1 MKIYERITESS
12 THSPLTTK
20 TGPSEEDLEVE
31 ANEDTIEDNDVPT
44 ELVPGRYS
52 FIDALGIVC
61 GIIIGSG
68 IFSSPGVALERAGS
82 PGLTLIAWA
91 FAGCLV
97 ICTASC
103 YMELASLMPKA
114 GGDFEYLKR
123 AFGDRAGFSF
133 AWFNFWI
140 SKTGSQAI
148 IVTIFGRYFDVLIG
162 GSSLDGMYNGS
173 EGGKRDE

>member
-1 MKIYERITESS
+1 M
-12 THSPLTTK
+12 
-20 TGPSEEDLEVE
+20 
-31 ANEDTIEDNDVPT
+31 
-44 ELVPGRYS
+44 ELCRNV
-52 FIDALGIVC
+52 
-61 GIIIGSG
+61 
-68 IFSSPGVALERAGS
+68 
-82 PGLTLIAWA
+82 
-91 FAGCLV
+91 V

-103 YMELASLMPKA
+103 YMELAGLIPM

-162 GSSLDGMYNGS
+162 GSSLDGMYDGS
-173 EGGKRDE
+173 EGESATSKVASVTILVAITTLNCLSVKESTVLQNILTMSKLSLVLTLFLAAIVFSSIPPHSRRQRRISTTISRLSLVSEE

>member
-1 MKIYERITESS
+1 
-12 THSPLTTK
+12 
-20 TGPSEEDLEVE
+20 
-31 ANEDTIEDNDVPT
+31 
-44 ELVPGRYS
+44 
-52 FIDALGIVC
+52 
-61 GIIIGSG
+61 
-68 IFSSPGVALERAGS
+68 
-82 PGLTLIAWA
+82 
-91 FAGCLV
+91 
-97 ICTASC
+97 
-103 YMELASLMPKA
+103 MELASLMPKA

-173 EGGKRDE
+173 EGESATSKLASLTILVAITILNCLSVTESKLLQNILTASKLALVLTLFLAATIFSLNPSTSQDTVENLRDNLSFQSFSGK